1 MRARARR
8 ADRYAVGA
16 VQAGLI
22 VLFLAAWELGA
33 RWHAADPSRGI
44 DPFFFSSPSQI
55 GATIAGWWK
64 QGYVVSDVLTTMWE
78 TVLGFAVGG
87 LLGVVLGVV
96 LAANR
101 FLGAVFEPLLVL
113 LNSIPR
119 VTLIP
124 LFILWF
130 GFSLTS
136 KVVSAVVLVVFVVF
150 FATYAG
156 IKDVD
161 PTLVAN
167 ARVLGAKPLDV
178 VRHVLV
184 PSALSWIF
192 ASLRSAVGFALIG
205 AVVAEYLGASA
216 GVGYRIQYSEA
227 QLNTS
232 GVFGGLAILMV
243 LVTLIDTL
251 IRWAQRRLIVWKPAS
266 P

>member
-1 MRARARR
+1 MRERTRPVNRWLVTATQIALGI
-8 ADRYAVGA
+8 A
-16 VQAGLI
+16 
-22 VLFLAAWELGA
+22 FLAGWELGVRA
-33 RWHAADPSRGI
+33 GKI
-44 DPFFFSSPSQI
+44 DSFFFSSPSQI
-55 GATIAGWWK
+55 GATIGNWWH
-64 QGYVVSDVLTTMWE
+64 QGYIVKDVVITMWE
-78 TVLGFAVGG
+78 TVLGLIIGGIVGI
-87 LLGVVLGVV
+87 VLGIV
-96 LAANR
+96 LASNR

-119 VTLIP
+119 VTLVP

-130 GFSLTS
+130 GFSLLS
-136 KVVSAVVLVVFVVF
+136 KVVSAVVLVLFVVF

-167 ARVLGAKPLDV
+167 VRVMGAKPIDI

-184 PSALSWIF
+184 PSALTWIF

-205 AVVAEYLGASA
+205 AVVAEYFGASA

-243 LVTLIDTL
+243 LVTFVDTF
-251 IRWAQRRLIVWKPAS
+251 IRWVQRRVLVWKPVDL
-266 P
+266 

>member
-1 MRARARR
+1 MRERTRPV
-8 ADRYAVGA
+8 DRWLVRTT
-16 VQAGLI
+16 QI
-22 VLFLAAWELGA
+22 VLAVAFLAGWELGVRA
-33 RWHAADPSRGI
+33 GKI
-44 DPFFFSSPSQI
+44 DAFFFSSPSQI
-55 GATIAGWWK
+55 GATIANWWH
-64 QGYVVSDVLTTMWE
+64 QGYIVKDVLTTMWE
-78 TVLGFAVGG
+78 TVLGLIVGGAVGI
-87 LLGVVLGVV
+87 VLGIV
-96 LAANR
+96 LASNR

-119 VTLIP
+119 VTLVP

-130 GFSLTS
+130 GFSLLS
-136 KVVSAVVLVVFVVF
+136 KVVSAVVLVLFVVF

-167 ARVLGAKPLDV
+167 VRVMGARRIDV

-184 PSALSWIF
+184 PSALTWIF

-205 AVVAEYLGASA
+205 AVVAEYFGANA

-243 LVTLIDTL
+243 LVTFVDTF
-251 IRWAQRRLIVWKPAS
+251 IRWVQRRVLVWKPVDL
-266 P
+266 

>member
-1 MRARARR
+1 MSARERPVSR
-8 ADRYAVGA
+8 PLVGA
-16 VQAGLI
+16 TQVVLA
-22 VLFLAAWELGA
+22 VLFLALWELGA
-33 RWHAADPSRGI
+33 RWHAADASKGI

-55 GATIAGWWK
+55 GATIAGWWR
-64 QGYVVSDVLTTMWE
+64 QGYIVNDVLTTMWE
-78 TVLGFAVGG
+78 TVLGFVIGG
-87 LLGVVLGVV
+87 LIGVVLGVV
-96 LAANR
+96 LASNR

-119 VTLIP
+119 VTLVP

-130 GFSLTS
+130 GFTLMS
-136 KVVSAVVLVVFVVF
+136 KVVSAIVLVLFVVF

-167 ARVLGAKPLDV
+167 ARVLGAKRLDI

-184 PSALSWIF
+184 PSALTWIF

-205 AVVAEYLGASA
+205 AVVAEYFGANA

-243 LVTLIDTL
+243 LVTLIDTF

-266 P
+266 L

>member
-1 MRARARR
+1 MSARDKRPSR
-8 ADRYAVGA
+8 WLV
-16 VQAGLI
+16 AGTQL
-22 VLFLAAWELGA
+22 VLLVTFLGAWELGVRA
-33 RWHAADPSRGI
+33 KLI
-44 DPFFFSSPSQI
+44 DPFFFASPSQI
-55 GATIAGWWK
+55 GTTIAKWWH
-64 QGYVVSDVLTTMWE
+64 QGYILGDVAITMWE
-78 TVLGFAVGG
+78 TILGLVIGG
-87 LLGVVLGVV
+87 VIGVALGVL

-119 VTLIP
+119 VTLVP

-130 GFSLTS
+130 GFTLMS
-136 KVVSAVVLVVFVVF
+136 KVVSAVVLVLFVVF

-167 ARVLGAKPLDV
+167 ARVLGASRADI

-184 PSALSWIF
+184 PSALTWIF

-205 AVVAEYLGASA
+205 AVVAEYFGANA

-232 GVFGGLAILMV
+232 GVFAGLFILMV
-243 LVTLIDTL
+243 LVFVVDLF
-251 IRWAQRRLIVWKPAS
+251 IRWVQRKLIVWKPAAL
-266 P
+266 

>member
-1 MRARARR
+1 MREQTRPVDRR
-8 ADRYAVGA
+8 LVATAQITLA
-16 VQAGLI
+16 LA
-22 VLFLAAWELGA
+22 FLAAWEFGVRA
-33 RWHAADPSRGI
+33 GKI

-55 GATIAGWWK
+55 GATIAGWWH
-64 QGYVVSDVLTTMWE
+64 QGYIVKDVAVTMWE
-78 TVLGFAVGG
+78 TILGLIVGGVVGIVLGIA
-87 LLGVVLGVV
+87 
-96 LAANR
+96 LASNR

-119 VTLIP
+119 VTLVP

-130 GFSLTS
+130 GFSLLS
-136 KVVSAVVLVVFVVF
+136 KVVSAVVLVLFVVF

-161 PTLVAN
+161 QTLVASV
-167 ARVLGAKPLDV
+167 RVMGAKRVDV

-184 PSALSWIF
+184 PSALTWIF

-205 AVVAEYLGASA
+205 AVVAEYFGASA

-243 LVTLIDTL
+243 VVTFVDTF
-251 IRWAQRRLIVWKPAS
+251 IRWVQRRVLVWKPS
-266 P
+266 DR

>member
-1 MRARARR
+1 MRERNRRVDGRIVRATQVVL
-8 ADRYAVGA
+8 AVGF
-16 VQAGLI
+16 V
-22 VLFLAAWELGA
+22 AAWELGVRA
-33 RWHAADPSRGI
+33 KVVDTLYFAS
-44 DPFFFSSPSQI
+44 PFTI
-55 GATIAGWWK
+55 AATIGDWWRH
-64 QGYVVSDVLTTMWE
+64 GYIVNDVATTMWE
-78 TVLGFAVGG
+78 TVAGLIVGAVLGI
-87 LLGVVLGVV
+87 LLGIL

-119 VTLIP
+119 VTLVP

-130 GFSLTS
+130 GFSFMS
-136 KVVSAVVLVVFVVF
+136 KMVSAVVLVLFVVF

-184 PSALSWIF
+184 PSALTWIF

-205 AVVAEYLGASA
+205 AVVAEYFGANA
-216 GVGYRIQYSEA
+216 GVGYRIQYSESNF
-227 QLNTS
+227 NTA
-232 GVFGGLAILMV
+232 GVFAGLVVLMV
-243 LVTLIDTL
+243 LVTLVDGF
-251 IRWAQRRLIVWKPAS
+251 IRWVQRRLIVWKPAAL
-266 P
+266 

>member
-1 MRARARR
+1 MSARERPVSR
-8 ADRYAVGA
+8 PLVGA
-16 VQAGLI
+16 TQAVLSL
-22 VLFLAAWELGA
+22 LFLALWELGV
-33 RWHAADPSRGI
+33 RWHAADASKGI
-44 DPFFFSSPSQI
+44 DQFFFSSPSQI
-55 GATIAGWWK
+55 GTTIAGWWK
-64 QGYVVSDVLTTMWE
+64 QGYIVNDVLTTMWE
-78 TVLGFAVGG
+78 TVLGFVVGG
-87 LLGVVLGVV
+87 LIGVVLGVV
-96 LAANR
+96 LASNR

-119 VTLIP
+119 VTLVP

-130 GFSLTS
+130 GFTLMS
-136 KVVSAVVLVVFVVF
+136 KVVSAIVLVLFVVF

-167 ARVLGAKPLDV
+167 ARVLGAKRLDI

-184 PSALSWIF
+184 PSALTWIF

-205 AVVAEYLGASA
+205 AVVAEYFGANA

-243 LVTLIDTL
+243 LVTLIDTF
-251 IRWAQRRLIVWKPAS
+251 IRWVQRRLIVWKPAS
-266 P
+266 L